1 MKKVQILMSTY
12 NGEKYIKTQIDSILE
27 QDYREIFL
35 AIRDDGSTDH
45 TVEILKQYE
54 EKYKN
59 ISVKQEEIVGVI
71 LSFFELVQNADENS
85 DDYAFSDQDDKWLKH
100 KISRAVECLEKEDR
114 DIPLL
119 YCSNKIL
126 VDKELNPIHSEI
138 DYTKEMFPSFGNA
151 LVQNICTGCT
161 CVFNKKLYESI
172 KNNIPNKIIMHDWW
186 LYLVATAFGKVIYDK
201 KSYILYRQHEGNVHG
216 TIIKKRELLYHR
228 WQELWK
234 DRGEIYGQL
243 EEFKRRYLLD
253 IEEKELLEKV
263 LKAKKG
269 IKNKVNLM
277 REKRVK
283 RQFPKEDN
291 MYRIMILL
299 GKL

>member
-1 MKKVQILMSTY
+1 M
-12 NGEKYIKTQIDSILE
+12 
-27 QDYREIFL
+27 
-35 AIRDDGSTDH
+35 
-45 TVEILKQYE
+45 
-54 EKYKN
+54 
-59 ISVKQEEIVGVI
+59 
-71 LSFFELVQNADENS
+71 
-85 DDYAFSDQDDKWLKH
+85 
-100 KISRAVECLEKEDR
+100 
-114 DIPLL
+114 
-119 YCSNKIL
+119 
-126 VDKELNPIHSEI
+126 
-138 DYTKEMFPSFGNA
+138 
-151 LVQNICTGCT
+151 
-161 CVFNKKLYESI
+161 
-172 KNNIPNKIIMHDWW
+172 
-186 LYLVATAFGKVIYDK
+186 
-201 KSYILYRQHEGNVHG
+201 
-216 TIIKKRELLYHR
+216 LYHR

>member
-1 MKKVQILMSTY
+1 M
-12 NGEKYIKTQIDSILE
+12 E

-59 ISVKQEEIVGVI
+59 ISVKQEENVGVI
-71 LSFFELVQNADENS
+71 KSFFELVQNADENS
-85 DDYAFSDQDDKWLKH
+85 DYYAFSDQDDKWLKH

-228 WQELWK
+228 WHEWWK
-234 DRGEIYGQL
+234 YRGDIYWQL